1 VLTAARG
8 MRAAPAPP
16 CRMPCERPR
25 QRAGRRPSSTAPPGT
40 RCTAGRLARAPA
52 RSPPQSCCSPRCSS
66 QRSARRACGPRAR
79 APPPLRS
86 WAALQRAQ
94 SGRRRVRTA
103 PSPSQPGATRRYAG
117 AHAAARHAA
126 GRPPGPGPPAAPAQP
141 GARPLMP
148 LAPVHQVDR
157 CGCLRQRRTVV
168 VLSCSS
174 GAGSRQQAA
183 SLQRFESSHLRHG
196 LRKRSQHLHQDRL
209 PIRPRSATSVWGP
222 SQEREQWQ
230 DAVRQHTRQR
240 RDGDCD
246 VAHVLEQPAH
256 VQARQACRS
265 ACSHAKAICVP
276 DALPRRAMQLRPP
289 WPQAHACPR

>member
-8 MRAAPAPP
+8 MRAAPP

-174 GAGSRQQAA
+174 GAGSRQHHCSALRARTSGMA
-183 SLQRFESSHLRHG
+183 SANAHSTFTRIGCPF
-196 LRKRSQHLHQDRL
+196 DRGAPL
-209 PIRPRSATSVWGP
+209 LSGGRARSASSGRTLCAS
-222 SQEREQWQ
+222 
-230 DAVRQHTRQR
+230 TRA
-240 RDGDCD
+240 RDGT
-246 VAHVLEQPAH
+246 ATAMSHTYSSSRRMSRLGKPAA
-256 VQARQACRS
+256 ARAPMPKQFVYLMHSRGAP
-265 ACSHAKAICVP
+265 CSCA
-276 DALPRRAMQLRPP
+276 PRGT
-289 WPQAHACPR
+289 QAHACPR